1 MTRIFLAALLGG
13 IAMFI
18 WTSIAHMFLPLGE
31 AGIRE
36 IPGEAA
42 VLDAMSSAIGE
53 QSGLYIFPGPGLGPN
68 ATRTEKEEAMGHMG
82 KKLAQH
88 PSGILMY
95 HPAGSRPLM
104 MGRWLTIE
112 FLTEFTA
119 AFLVI
124 FLLSRTRLTSFGA
137 RVGFVTLAGI
147 LAAIA
152 TNVSYWNW
160 YGFPTIYTGAYMLI
174 QVVGFLCVGLVAGFM
189 LKKQT
194 FGTV

>member
-42 VLDAMSSAIGE
+42 VLDAMSTAIGQ

-68 ATRTEKEEAMGHMG
+68 ATRAEKEEAMRHMG
-82 KKLAQH
+82 EKLAQH
-88 PSGILMY
+88 PSGLLMY
-95 HPAGSRPLM
+95 FPAGRPLM
-104 MGRWLTIE
+104 MGRWLTVE
-112 FLTEFTA
+112 FLTEFIA
-119 AFLVI
+119 AFLVV

-137 RVGFVTLAGI
+137 RVGFIALAGI
-147 LAAIA
+147 LAATA
-152 TNVSYWNW
+152 TNVSYWNL
-160 YGFPTIYTGAYMLI
+160 YGFPAVYTGAYMLI
-174 QVVGFLCVGLVAGFM
+174 QVVGFLCVGLVAGFV